1 MGNNQLDSGKNN
13 FQGSFLTP
21 NNNPIMFSDFPMF
34 LFCES
39 LRGNLMVGRRQNNLA
54 SSYQK
59 EKKRDLFRS

>member
-54 SSYQK
+54 SSY
-59 EKKRDLFRS
+59 